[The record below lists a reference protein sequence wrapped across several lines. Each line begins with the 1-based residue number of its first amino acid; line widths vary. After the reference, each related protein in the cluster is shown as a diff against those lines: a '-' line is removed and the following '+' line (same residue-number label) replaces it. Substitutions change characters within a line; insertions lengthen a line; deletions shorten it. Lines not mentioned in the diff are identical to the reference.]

1 MIQLASNDISQPTK
15 DRLSDLQTQI
25 DGEATFA
32 EKTAKAKSL
41 WNGKSG
47 SNVGRT
53 AFEDVKAVLES
64 MCVSVEVCN
73 YCEQNEANDIE
84 HIAPKS
90 FFPEWTFVWDNYLL
104 ACKQCNSG
112 YKLDKCH
119 LLDGNGTLHATQ
131 RGNEP
136 IHKTH
141 CFINPRTE
149 NPNDFLILNMLTYK
163 FECIPNLEAPAKNK
177 AEKTLEIL
185 QLNERDKLIEARRKA
200 AIYYYDRLERLVRV
214 LAATTIQEIEQILTP
229 ADNPVDTAIDLAA
242 NQANIKQSFKRDIQ
256 THQHP
261 SVWYA
266 IKTVGR
272 IVNQQWEY
280 LFNQLPEAQN
290 Y

>member
-1 MIQLASNDISQPTK
+1 MIQLASNDISQTTK
-15 DRLSDLQTQI
+15 DRLSALQNQI
-25 DGEATFA
+25 DREATFA
-32 EKTAKAKSL
+32 EKAEKAKSL
-41 WNGKSG
+41 WSGKSG
-47 SNVGRT
+47 SNAGKA
-53 AFEDVKAVLES
+53 AFDDVKSVLES

-90 FFPEWTFVWDNYLL
+90 FFPEWAFVWDNYLL

-119 LLDGNGTLHATQ
+119 VLDDSGILYTTE

-149 NPNDFLILNMLTYK
+149 NPNDFLILNMMTYTFQCVPGLTTK
-163 FECIPNLEAPAKNK
+163 DKNK

-200 AIYYYDRLERLVRV
+200 AIYYYDRLERLTNV
-214 LAATTIQEIEQILTP
+214 LEATTLQEVTQILTP
-229 ADNPVDTAIDLAA
+229 ADNPVDLKMDLTA
-242 NQANIKQSFKRDIQ
+242 NQEIIKQNIKNDIL

-272 IVNQQWEY
+272 IVNVQWSN
-280 LFNQLPEAQN
+280 LFNQIPEAQN
-290 Y
+290 W